1 MAPLQLFQRSI
12 PVLTSCMSECYP
24 SRSMARDPFR
34 KRERCLGSNRHPLA
48 LCILHHR
55 DSMTAGYSHSVS
67 LCWGHSGS
75 LKQDFY
81 MSRMASISSCR
92 MSPRM
97 LQHGFAISSAAL
109 NTSRL
114 IILLWGPLARCGTA
128 EAELIIFDLQTIT
141 FTSKPKHKLI

>member
-34 KRERCLGSNRHPLA
+34 KRERCLGSKRHPRN
-48 LCILHHR
+48 LHVYTMHG
-55 DSMTAGYSHSVS
+55 DSTTVVHCVGGIGAPSSMISTY
-67 LCWGHSGS
+67 
-75 LKQDFY
+75 
-81 MSRMASISSCR
+81 RMASISSCR

-97 LQHGFAISSAAL
+97 LQHGFAISSAVL

-114 IILLWGPLARCGTA
+114 IILLWGHLARCGTA
-128 EAELIIFDLQTIT
+128 EADLIILDQTIT
-141 FTSKPKHKLI
+141 